1 MTTNDQL
8 NYSMWA
14 KRLCSQKEGLDTA
27 AVEWTLLDNCLHL
40 LAYERMH
47 RGAGEA
53 LATRI
58 KARIADLD
66 LRRAA

>member
-1 MTTNDQL
+1 
-8 NYSMWA
+8 
-14 KRLCSQKEGLDTA
+14 
-27 AVEWTLLDNCLHL
+27 
-40 LAYERMH
+40 MH

-58 KARIADLD
+58 KAHIADLD